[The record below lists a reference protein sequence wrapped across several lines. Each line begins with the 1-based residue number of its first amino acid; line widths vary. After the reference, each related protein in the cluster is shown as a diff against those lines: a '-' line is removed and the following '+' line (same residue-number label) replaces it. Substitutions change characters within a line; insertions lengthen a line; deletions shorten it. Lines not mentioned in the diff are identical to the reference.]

1 MFDISWGEMVL
12 VGVVALVV
20 IGPKELP
27 TVMRTVGKYVAKL
40 RTMAGDFRA
49 QFDEAMREAE
59 LDEVRKQVSQLG
71 ETAKSLNP
79 ANMLKDDVMNAVSG
93 LEETLKTTEAKN
105 SETPMETIPDTLAGV
120 GLNREEPGTP
130 TTAAAGS
137 AVVDDKAP
145 VEATQTSAEQAAT
158 NVEKSGP

>member
-27 TVMRTVGKYVAKL
+27 TVMRTVGKYVSKL
-40 RTMAGDFRA
+40 KTMAGDFRS

-79 ANMLKDDVMNAVSG
+79 ANMLKDDVMNAVAG
-93 LEETLKTTEAKN
+93 LEDTLKMTEAK
-105 SETPMETIPDTLAGV
+105 SGEAQPEIIPDTLADV
-120 GLNREEPGTP
+120 GLNREVPETP
-130 TTAAAGS
+130 APV
-137 AVVDDKAP
+137 VVDDAIEDGKASIEPTKTATEKP
-145 VEATQTSAEQAAT
+145 VA
-158 NVEKSGP
+158 NDEKPGS